1 MLTRIMRW
9 VSMPVLLVAVFSIPS
24 ASYQLMLDIFVG
36 VTAAL
41 VATQAFRA
49 RKYIWAAGFAAI
61 AVLFNPI
68 VPFVFSR
75 NTSLWLDTFC
85 LITFMTSLFA
95 LGKQPKPS
103 VPLVTNPTPRSEPL

>member
-36 VTAAL
+36 VTAVLA
-41 VATQAFRA
+41 ATQAFRA
-49 RKYIWAAGFAAI
+49 RKYIWTAGFAAI

-85 LITFMTSLFA
+85 LITFMASLFA
-95 LGKQPKPS
+95 LGKQPKLP
-103 VPLVTNPTPRSEPL
+103 VPVTSPTP

>member
-9 VSMPVLLVAVFSIPS
+9 VTMPVLLVAVFSIPS
-24 ASYQLMLDIFVG
+24 ANYQLMLDIFVG
-36 VTAAL
+36 VTAVL
-41 VATQAFRA
+41 VAIEAFRA

-68 VPFVFSR
+68 VPFVLSR

-85 LITFMTSLFA
+85 LITFLASLFG
-95 LGKQPKPS
+95 LGKQRKLR
-103 VPLVTNPTPRSEPL
+103 VPLVTNPTPRESV